1 MSKKLS
7 ASLVML
13 MVGCSIWV
21 ESSLSAQEGDAAS
34 KAEAKAAFR
43 ISAASRRVP
52 PYFGQ
57 VGLTIEQREKI
68 YEIRARHQVKVA
80 ELRQQLEEV
89 VKQEMAECEAVLTEA
104 QRSLLRQRR
113 DARKFRT
120 ESDLEAPAGDVKASD

>member
-13 MVGCSIWV
+13 MVGGSIGV
-21 ESSLSAQEGDAAS
+21 AASLSAQESDEAS

-43 ISAASRRVP
+43 VSAAARRVP
-52 PYFGQ
+52 IYFGQ

-68 YEIRARHQVKVA
+68 YEIRAKHQVQIA

-104 QRSLLRQRR
+104 QRSLLNQRR
-113 DARKFRT
+113 NSRKFHQ
-120 ESDLEAPAGDVKASD
+120 EDVLEGPAGDLKTSD